1 MTELKCPICNKPMK
15 EQIDGTCISYQETDC
30 ICNIAAPKIIWE
42 EMAALRK
49 KHNIYTKTCRME
61 KEFAE
66 EELERT
72 KKKLDIAVDAL
83 EKATEY
89 LGNQEPL
96 VDVMATSLHMDLSKA
111 LEQIKENKGRKEN
124 ENTRTC

>member
-15 EQIDGTCISYQETDC
+15 EQTDGTCMSYQETDC
-30 ICNIAAPKIIWE
+30 ICNIAAPKIIWK

-61 KEFAE
+61 KEYAE

-83 EKATEY
+83 KYIGYDENNELDGLEEFAIAQMVEKA
-89 LGNQEPL
+89 QE
-96 VDVMATSLHMDLSKA
+96 A
-111 LEQIKENKGRKEN
+111 LEQINNKEEK
-124 ENTRTC
+124 